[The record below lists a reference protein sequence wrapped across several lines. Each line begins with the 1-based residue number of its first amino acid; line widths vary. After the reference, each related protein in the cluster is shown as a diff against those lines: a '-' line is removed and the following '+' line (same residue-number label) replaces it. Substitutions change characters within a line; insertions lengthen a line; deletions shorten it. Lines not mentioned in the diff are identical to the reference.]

1 MEYASA
7 TFLVSL
13 PDMKDY
19 LDISNT
25 NDDGRIGHL
34 IEVVSREFDTECH
47 RSFLEEAHTEYRNG
61 NGTEQ
66 LWLENAPVS
75 AVTSINLDSERDF
88 DSDTLVDS
96 DDYFVN
102 TVAGVVARNTGYW
115 PRGFQNVK
123 VVYTAGYTQANVPRD
138 LRGAVYERVAQ
149 LWRRMSEKRVD
160 MTSRSD
166 ASGDSRTFITERFPP
181 TVTEVIER
189 YMRHG

>member
-19 LDISNT
+19 LAIT
-25 NDDGRIGHL
+25 GTADDGRIGHL
-34 IEVVSREFDTECH
+34 IEVVSREFDTECR
-47 RSFLEEAHTEYRNG
+47 RSFLEEEHTEYRDG

-75 AVTSINLDSERDF
+75 AITSIHLDSERDF
-88 DSDTLVDS
+88 DSDALVDS
-96 DDYFVN
+96 DDYFVD
-102 TVAGVVARNTGYW
+102 TVAGVVIRNTGYW
-115 PRGFQNVK
+115 PRAARNIK
-123 VVYTAGYTQANVPRD
+123 VVYTAGYAQADVPKD

-160 MTSRSD
+160 TTSQSD
-166 ASGDSRTFITERFPP
+166 ASGNSRTFITERFPA
-181 TVTEVIER
+181 TVTEVLER